1 MALTTASARDSVK
14 KRLDIASSVL
24 VFDDAIDE
32 FVLSGVKRLYPIAQR
47 ELPVQTSSVVV
58 DNYGEATVDL
68 SVLVT
73 PCKAA
78 RKVEYS
84 TGYGF
89 TNSDDNYHHGVMLYL
104 RDLPSG
110 TATLRIYGLT
120 NYVLDTVTEE
130 LESPVFWY
138 AMSEFYTY
146 LVGNKSKYSIYS
158 QSTGARSVD
167 NMQELADYYE
177 QKANVY
183 INDRAHIYGVS

>member
-1 MALTTASARDSVK
+1 MALTTVSARYSVK
-14 KRLDIASSVL
+14 KRLDIAAGVL

-47 ELPVQTSSVVV
+47 ELPVQTSSVVA

-68 SVLVT
+68 SALAT
-73 PCKAA
+73 PVKAA

-84 TGYGF
+84 DGYGF
-89 TNSDDNYHHGVMLYL
+89 ANSDDNYHHGVTLYV
-104 RDLPSG
+104 RNLPSG
-110 TATLRIYGLT
+110 TVTLRIYGVT
-120 NYVLDTVTEE
+120 NFALDTVSEE

-158 QSTGARSVD
+158 QSSGARSVD

-183 INDRAHIYGVS
+183 INDRTHIYGVS